1 MEWAVSGRTSAV
13 NRMLK
18 ELRRRHVF
26 RLAGVYFVGS
36 WLILQVADV
45 LLDII
50 GGPEGSLRVIAL
62 VLVLVFPMAMIMA
75 WVYDLTPAG
84 VIRTGATPDE
94 DAPAFRWDWRW
105 VDYAIIAALVAILVF
120 VLADKRSGEDADLLA
135 PAHSVAVLP
144 FSDLSPDGDHRYFSD
159 GLSEA
164 LMDSLS
170 RIPGLQVASR
180 TASFAYRDPGPA
192 VREVARSLEVAT
204 LLEGSVRKS
213 GDHLRI
219 SARLVDGESGRR
231 LWSESYDAST
241 EDVFAVQDTISRS
254 IAEVLKI
261 RLLGGEVLV
270 EVPTRDQ
277 AAYED
282 YLRGRD
288 QLRRD
293 GTVAQ
298 LEQAVAHFRQALA
311 RDGEFSLALAGMCT
325 ALWEKYSITRDAEL
339 AERAIEACQDAE
351 SQVDPPAETLV
362 ALGGLYRG
370 RGELEKSLALFS
382 RARAAAPND
391 AEVHA
396 GLGDTLR
403 AMGDLDGAVVHQRRA
418 VELDPAFWRHYWTLG
433 VSLLRRGDLEEAAAQ
448 FNRAIRLQPESPYPY
463 YSLGAVYFYQGEY
476 LKAGDAFRESIRRS
490 PNPQAYSN
498 AGTNYF
504 YAGDYVQAEEMFRQA
519 VAMSP
524 SDFRYRGFLAEAI
537 DMQGTRAAAEV
548 AEHYEAAVLKV
559 REQLEINPA
568 HHVGRAALA
577 GYLARLGQT
586 DAAEAELAA
595 LRREQ
600 GLDVDA
606 LRTMAMAHLFLGQ
619 REIAVE
625 RFAAAVAAGLPAALL
640 TLDPRLE
647 VLKDLPEFQ
656 ALLQGNA
663 ANH

>member
-13 NRMLK
+13 NRLLR

-26 RLAGVYFVGS
+26 RLAGVYLVGS

-50 GGPEGSLRVIAL
+50 GGPEGSLRVVAL
-62 VLVLVFPMAMIMA
+62 VLALVFPMAMVMA
-75 WVYDLTPAG
+75 WVYDLTPEG
-84 VIRTGATPDE
+84 VVRTGASGE
-94 DAPAFRWDWRW
+94 LDAPAFRWDWRW

-120 VLADKRSGEDADLLA
+120 VLADKRSGPGAGLAA

-144 FSDLSPDGDHRYFSD
+144 FSDLSPEGDHRYFSD

-213 GDHLRI
+213 GNQLRI
-219 SARLVDGESGRR
+219 SARLVDGGSGRR
-231 LWSESYDAST
+231 LWSESYDASL

-288 QLRRD
+288 QLRRE
-293 GTVAQ
+293 GTVVQ
-298 LEQAVAHFRQALA
+298 LEQAAEHFRQALA

-339 AERAIEACQDAE
+339 AERAIEACKEAE
-351 SQVDPPAETLV
+351 EQVDPPAETLV

-370 RGELEKSLALFS
+370 RGELEKSLALLS

-391 AEVHA
+391 ADVQS

-403 AMGDLDGAVVHQRRA
+403 AMGDFDGAIAHQRRA
-418 VELDPAFWRHYWTLG
+418 VELDPAFWRHHWSLG
-433 VSLLRRGDLEEAAAQ
+433 VSLLRRGDLDEAADR
-448 FNRAIRLQPESPYPY
+448 FGRAIRLQPDSPFPH

-490 PNPQAYSN
+490 PNPQAFSN

-548 AEHYEAAVLKV
+548 AEHYQAAVLKV
-559 REQLEINPA
+559 REQLVINPA

-577 GYLARLGQT
+577 GYLARLGET
-586 DAAEAELAA
+586 DAAEAELAM
-595 LRREQ
+595 LEHEQ

-606 LRTMAMAHLFLGQ
+606 MRTMAMAYLFLGQ
-619 REIAVE
+619 REAAVE

-640 TLDPRLE
+640 SLDPRLE
-647 VLKDLPEFQ
+647 VLNDMPEFQ
-656 ALLQGNA
+656 ALLTSNA
-663 ANH
+663 ADN

>member
-1 MEWAVSGRTSAV
+1 MEWAVSGRASAV
-13 NRMLK
+13 NRVLR

-26 RLAGVYFVGS
+26 RLAGVYLVGS

-62 VLVLVFPMAMIMA
+62 VLALVFPMAMIMA
-75 WVYDLTPAG
+75 WVYDLTPEG
-84 VIRTGATPDE
+84 VVRTGATGEE

-120 VLADKRSGEDADLLA
+120 VLADKRSAQEPGLAA

-213 GDHLRI
+213 GDQLRI
-219 SARLVDGESGRR
+219 SARLVDGGSGRR
-231 LWSESYDAST
+231 LWSESYDASL

-277 AAYED
+277 VAYED

-288 QLRRD
+288 QLRRE
-293 GTVAQ
+293 GTVVQ
-298 LEQAVAHFRQALA
+298 LELAAEHFRRALA

-325 ALWEKYSITRDAEL
+325 ALWEKYSITLDGEL
-339 AERAIEACQDAE
+339 AERAIEACKDAE
-351 SQVDPPAETLV
+351 GQVDPPAETLV

-370 RGELEKSLALFS
+370 RGELEKSLALLS

-391 AEVHA
+391 ADVQS

-403 AMGDLDGAVVHQRRA
+403 AMGDFDGAIAHQQRA
-418 VELDPAFWRHYWTLG
+418 IELDPAFWRHHWSLG
-433 VSLLRRGDLEEAAAQ
+433 VSLLRSGSLDEAEAQ
-448 FNRAIRLQPESPYPY
+448 FNRAIRLQPESPFPY
-463 YSLGAVYFYQGEY
+463 SSLGAVYFFRGEY
-476 LKAGDAFRESIRRS
+476 LKAGDAFRESIRRN
-490 PNPQAYSN
+490 PNPQALSN

-519 VAMSP
+519 ATMSP
-524 SDFRYRGFLAEAI
+524 SDYRYRGFVAEAV
-537 DMQGTRAAAEV
+537 DMQGTRDAAEV
-548 AEHYEAAVLKV
+548 AGYYEAAVMKV
-559 REQLEINPA
+559 REQLAINPGD
-568 HHVGRAALA
+568 HVGRAALA
-577 GYLARLGQT
+577 SYLARLDRT
-586 DAAEAELAA
+586 AAAEAELAT
-595 LRREQ
+595 LQREQ
-600 GLDVDA
+600 GLNVEA
-606 LRTMAMAHLFLGQ
+606 LRTMAMAYLFLGR
-619 REIAVE
+619 REAAIE
-625 RFAAAVAAGLPAALL
+625 HFAAAVAQGFPAALL
-640 TLDPRLE
+640 TLDPRLQ
-647 VLKDLPEFQ
+647 VLEDMKEFQ
-656 ALLQGNA
+656 ALLTRNA
-663 ANH
+663 ADN